1 MRIDSIEVYHVV
13 MPLKYPWRTAYGEDD
28 FAESI
33 LVRMVSGAQ
42 HGWGEATPLRAPTY
56 SSEWAVSMFARYGA
70 SDVRPRWAIRIGDA
84 RETPGDQMIDG
95 TCSLGLNCRFGR
107 HLLMQRVRPV
117 GPEASSGNDD
127 EVGFVCQAI

>member
-1 MRIDSIEVYHVV
+1 MAEEGNDSGYEASCGEVR
-13 MPLKYPWRTAYGEDD
+13 LI
-28 FAESI
+28 SQ
-33 LVRMVSGAQ
+33 LQMVIASTPSLSAASLCSG
-42 HGWGEATPLRAPTY
+42 PRL
-56 SSEWAVSMFARYGA
+56 SMFARYGA